1 MSMDAG
7 DSGCTTGLSGR
18 IYTYLTGDSRNGFSS
33 PMSSAQSD
41 AVKALCYAVARGV
54 VAEVNANGACSV
66 TVSVDQLAAGVPA
79 SPVILGGSIS

>member
-1 MSMDAG
+1 MGMSAG

-18 IYTYLTGDSRNGFSS
+18 IYTNLTGDSRNGFSS
-33 PMSSAQSD
+33 PMSSGQSD
-41 AVKALCYAVARGV
+41 AVKALCYAVAQAV

-66 TVSVDQLAAGVPA
+66 TVSVDEFAAGVPA